1 MLRISCVLCLVAVI
15 VGCRDYQS
23 PTAAMQSSINE
34 RGTVLARKGV
44 KAVVL
49 EDGVIWELG
58 WLGSTV
64 RPAAINQRGDAV
76 GLSFLSPD
84 SFAAHAVLWRR
95 IPALA
100 AAPSA

>member
-1 MLRISCVLCLVAVI
+1 MRAIA
-15 VGCRDYQS
+15 
-23 PTAAMQSSINE
+23 INE

-100 AAPSA
+100 AAPSP

>member
-1 MLRISCVLCLVAVI
+1 
-15 VGCRDYQS
+15 
-23 PTAAMQSSINE
+23 
-34 RGTVLARKGV
+34 V

-76 GLSFLSPD
+76 GLSFLSRD
-84 SFAAHAVLWRR
+84 SFAHAVLWRR

-100 AAPSA
+100 AAPSP